1 MPMLRN
7 SNRSLYFGSWF
18 ILRPLNNRGPLS
30 LFKRL
35 EIFHQLL
42 WISVYLIQSKLHRD
56 DGTLCS
62 LIFMVIV
69 ISYMPSTMSKH
80 IRVHLKL
87 DLHLELLNLISITTT
102 QSCKPLAWTLPIG
115 HFDLSSVLETLKQ
128 VFL

>member
-87 DLHLELLNLISITTT
+87 DLHLELLTLISITTT

-115 HFDLSSVLETLKQ
+115 HLT
-128 VFL
+128 

>member
-1 MPMLRN
+1 MPMLIN
-7 SNRSLYFGSWF
+7 SNRSLHFRSWF

-80 IRVHLKL
+80 IRVHLKF
-87 DLHLELLNLISITTT
+87 DLHIELLNLISITTT

-115 HFDLSSVLETLKQ
+115 HLT
-128 VFL
+128 